1 MGNAT
6 SVAAATAAGID
17 PRHIRIWQNLATLQ
31 SNEAR
36 IRMLETLM
44 AGGEYIAAAKR
55 GGVYAGILQWIA
67 AYRRGD
73 SAVWPWLVAQHQQQ
87 VQQQQQQQQ
96 PHTHYSQQFAA
107 NTPPPAPHMTT
118 QRGSIG
124 IPVRDVPR
132 PTTVAG
138 VAGGMNIQMPTMNEP
153 RKVVKEN
160 TTLATVPPPKRALDT
175 LHESYRILSIDDTK
189 PLSHETL
196 KGAYKR
202 AATRAHPDRGGS
214 AEAFDEVT
222 RAYFYLEE
230 VINKL
235 IPKGAKDAAGNDVR
249 FSAPVTKEA
258 ALKARDV
265 PLSKYEAEERA
276 HRGSASTGAGSS
288 RPALDEPKIALNP
301 KNLNMDTFNRLFEE
315 NRLPDPEN
323 DGYGD
328 WLKSNGED
336 RRLQNESQ
344 LRSKFNSEVFNRT
357 FVEHGS
363 GSGSGNSNGL
373 TRYQAPDAITH
384 HGGTELGAG
393 RPSHFISP
401 MGSKTG
407 YTDLKYAYGEGSTF
421 SHEVA
426 GVKEEKRTFDAMK
439 REREAAPVPLTA
451 EEQRVLDAL
460 DRQRAAAEEE
470 RQRRLAVH
478 DVAAED
484 VYSKLQR
491 RLMIQ

>member
-1 MGNAT
+1 MSLPVMQPPT
-6 SVAAATAAGID
+6 RSVLPG
-17 PRHIRIWQNLATLQ
+17 
-31 SNEAR
+31 
-36 IRMLETLM
+36 
-44 AGGEYIAAAKR
+44 
-55 GGVYAGILQWIA
+55 
-67 AYRRGD
+67 
-73 SAVWPWLVAQHQQQ
+73 AV
-87 VQQQQQQQQ
+87 
-96 PHTHYSQQFAA
+96 
-107 NTPPPAPHMTT
+107 
-118 QRGSIG
+118 G
-124 IPVRDVPR
+124 
-132 PTTVAG
+132 
-138 VAGGMNIQMPTMNEP
+138 NIQIPTMNEP

-160 TTLATVPPPKRALDT
+160 TSLATIPPPKRALDT

-202 AATRAHPDRGGS
+202 AAARAHPDRGGS

-222 RAYFYLEE
+222 RAYLYLEE

-249 FSAPVTKEA
+249 FTAPVTKEA

-265 PLSKYEAEERA
+265 PLSKYEAEEAA
-276 HRGSASTGAGSS
+276 HRSH

-315 NRLPDPEN
+315 NRLPNPEN

-344 LRSKFNSEVFNRT
+344 LRSKFNADVFNKA
-357 FVEHGS
+357 FMDQGAGGGGGGVGS
-363 GSGSGNSNGL
+363 SAIS
-373 TRYQAPDAITH
+373 RYQAPDAITH
-384 HGGTELGAG
+384 HGGTELGGG
-393 RPSHFISP
+393 RPAHFVSP
-401 MGSKTG
+401 MGAKTG
-407 YTDLKYAYGEGSTF
+407 YTDLKFAYGEGSTF
-421 SHEVA
+421 SQEVA
-426 GVKEEKRTFDAMK
+426 GVKEEKRTFDGMK

-478 DVAAED
+478 DIAAED